1 MDASLSTLLNCIPSR
16 VKAWQSSRGQM
27 FPRHFT
33 TKKIRYWISW
43 KINVFSPRKE
53 KKRKER
59 KENDS
64 HPFRYSMRNC
74 SNRTKNIPQAGPT
87 LQLSAIG
94 ERETK
99 RRRRE
104 NGSTYRRQ
112 KITRAEI
119 TGATPRPDIFP
130 FINIHCVRF
139 RSPRLSRET
148 RTKTTFAN
156 QTFHDS
162 RNRIVNALKIR
173 ADSEKRC
180 KPSVARRMKDGEAR
194 GRRESVAIFSRRR
207 GKKLNRLIGTLGNFG
222 LSRRSWME
230 PRSNFGH
237 LSCSVIGN
245 EEISYTSQWN

>member
-53 KKRKER
+53 KKEKKTILILFGTQWETVQTGPKISRRQDRHSNYPRSAKEKQR
-59 KENDS
+59 D
-64 HPFRYSMRNC
+64 
-74 SNRTKNIPQAGPT
+74 
-87 LQLSAIG
+87 G
-94 ERETK
+94 EG
-99 RRRRE
+99 

-194 GRRESVAIFSRRR
+194 GRRESVAIFSRRG
-207 GKKLNRLIGTLGNFG
+207 GKKLNHLIGTLGNFG

>member
-1 MDASLSTLLNCIPSR
+1 MHAFLSTLLNCIPSR

-104 NGSTYRRQ
+104 REHVSEAKNHAGRNNRSHSTPWYISIH
-112 KITRAEI
+112 KYTLC
-119 TGATPRPDIFP
+119 TFSKPP
-130 FINIHCVRF
+130 FILRN
-139 RSPRLSRET
+139 
-148 RTKTTFAN
+148 AN
-156 QTFHDS
+156 ENHF
-162 RNRIVNALKIR
+162 
-173 ADSEKRC
+173 
-180 KPSVARRMKDGEAR
+180 
-194 GRRESVAIFSRRR
+194 RESNFSRFP
-207 GKKLNRLIGTLGNFG
+207 KSNREYFENSSG
-222 LSRRSWME
+222 LRE
-230 PRSNFGH
+230 A
-237 LSCSVIGN
+237 V
-245 EEISYTSQWN
+245 